1 MSENNL
7 IAKALTPRNTT
18 NCSHIVTNFTKQLN
32 TGHSYINN
40 NITNNNKSFSSFF
53 NAEECKNS
61 YIIQDSNKIRCL
73 YTKKINLE
81 ENKNNYYSTA
91 MKNIFYNPENYLDT
105 FYKGKKIVV
114 GKYHRINKE
123 IFENK
128 DNSVIS
134 KKKNKKMQTVI
145 IKDGLKISNNSFIRK
160 KTMMKSKSLST
171 SRLIDFE
178 KFNSTESSRS
188 FRPMG
193 EQRKFSVSDNELKLI
208 FKEMAA
214 RARQNKKKP
223 MDFSL
228 NQTQKIGIGHM
239 MNLQEKILKTENKT
253 IKTNQSMINKIEKIT
268 SKDKSNILMD
278 QKKDFIVLK
287 KKILAK
293 ELTRYTIFNKNLTD
307 NTKTWIYNLRKT
319 KHYSQK
325 NFFSPI
331 EKEVIYYNKDL
342 FTIDINNNDNCKNN
356 FRKKLFKK
364 IPKFNFNIE
373 NNKKLIERNNE
384 TNLNSF
390 HNLFIQG
397 KNLLNQEVKLSKDLI
412 GKKKKLC
419 LYTFNPDEISAIML
433 AQSNPIDTVTTP
445 KAVINTIEN
454 HNLK

>member
-7 IAKALTPRNTT
+7 IAKALTPRNNT
-18 NCSHIVTNFTKQLN
+18 NCSHIGTNFTKQLN

-105 FYKGKKIVV
+105 MYKGKKIVV

-145 IKDGLKISNNSFIRK
+145 IKDGLKISNNSFIK
-160 KTMMKSKSLST
+160 KKAIMRSKSLST

-342 FTIDINNNDNCKNN
+342 FTIDINNIDNCKNN

-364 IPKFNFNIE
+364 IPKFNFNKE

>member
-1 MSENNL
+1 
-7 IAKALTPRNTT
+7 
-18 NCSHIVTNFTKQLN
+18 
-32 TGHSYINN
+32 
-40 NITNNNKSFSSFF
+40 
-53 NAEECKNS
+53 
-61 YIIQDSNKIRCL
+61 
-73 YTKKINLE
+73 
-81 ENKNNYYSTA
+81 
-91 MKNIFYNPENYLDT
+91 
-105 FYKGKKIVV
+105 
-114 GKYHRINKE
+114 
-123 IFENK
+123 
-128 DNSVIS
+128 
-134 KKKNKKMQTVI
+134 
-145 IKDGLKISNNSFIRK
+145 
-160 KTMMKSKSLST
+160 MMKSKSLST

-208 FKEMAA
+208 FKEMAE

-239 MNLQEKILKTENKT
+239 MNLQEKILKTENKK

-278 QKKDFIVLK
+278 QTKDFIVLK
-287 KKILAK
+287 KKLLAK

-342 FTIDINNNDNCKNN
+342 FTIDINNNDNGKNN
-356 FRKKLFKK
+356 FRKKLYKK
-364 IPKFNFNIE
+364 IPKFNFNKE